1 MKVICAH
8 RKEANSMWV
17 DGLALLW
24 LAPLAFYD
32 LRHRAVP
39 HITTV
44 ALPCLL
50 AMIYAANA
58 GTWQLSVLAVT
69 TVLITERYRLR
80 SRRLQPIAFACAVV
94 TSTVLVACSGADAPG
109 AMAIVGFWIAY
120 ELGWWAGADALAAIT
135 LALVWPDVRLLVS
148 LAAAHLALALLAR
161 WARRSASPTLSWKIR
176 RMDAEE
182 LERSGAPGLPAMV
195 LAVAMMAAW
204 HLVAMKFR

>member
-1 MKVICAH
+1 
-8 RKEANSMWV
+8 MWIE
-17 DGLALLW
+17 GLALFW
-24 LAPLAFYD
+24 LAPLAYYD

-39 HITTV
+39 HIATV

-50 AMIYAANA
+50 AMIYAALTGA
-58 GTWQLSVLAVT
+58 WLLSALAAMAVAT
-69 TVLITERYRLR
+69 TERYRLR
-80 SRRLQPIAFACAVV
+80 TRRLQPVVFACAIV
-94 TSTVLVACSGADAPG
+94 TSTVLVVVSGANAPG

-148 LAAAHLALALLAR
+148 LAAAHLALTLFAR
-161 WARRSASPTLSWKIR
+161 WSQRPASPTLSWRPR

-204 HLVAMKFR
+204 HLVAMNFR

>member
-1 MKVICAH
+1 
-8 RKEANSMWV
+8 MWV

-39 HITTV
+39 HIATV

-50 AMIYAANA
+50 AMIYAALTGA
-58 GTWQLSVLAVT
+58 WLLSALAVM
-69 TVLITERYRLR
+69 TVVSTERYRLR
-80 SRRLQPIAFACAVV
+80 SRRLQPVVFACAIV
-94 TSTVLVACSGADAPG
+94 TSTVLMVVSGANAPG

-148 LAAAHLALALLAR
+148 LAAAHLALALFAR
-161 WARRSASPTLSWKIR
+161 WARRSASSTLSWRLR
-176 RMDAEE
+176 RIDVEE

-195 LAVAMMAAW
+195 LAVALMAAW
-204 HLVAMKFR
+204 HLVAMNSR